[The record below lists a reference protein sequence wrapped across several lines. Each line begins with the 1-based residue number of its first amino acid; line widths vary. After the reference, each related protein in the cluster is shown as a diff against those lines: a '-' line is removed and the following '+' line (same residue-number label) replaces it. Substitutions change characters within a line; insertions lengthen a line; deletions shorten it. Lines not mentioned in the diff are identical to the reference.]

1 MPYAT
6 AEPLLRNITVLTGVN
21 VAPLREL
28 EPEVQQSAL
37 ETVVG
42 IRAVSQTFTY
52 SDRLYLGS
60 RYSDQT
66 AAIIVAGPY
75 ARADVPSDDPDVPV
89 LTPDAEARLA
99 TAVQNAAVGLS
110 LIEDEKRERLEVS
123 GQFELMSSAI
133 IAITGEHSLENV
145 LNRIVELARTVS
157 GARYAALGV
166 PGIHGELESFIT
178 AGIGPAEHAAIGE
191 LPRGKGLLGALITEQ
206 RSMRIRDLSQHPS
219 SVGFPPNHPPM
230 KSFLGVPISA
240 RGRVLGN
247 LYLTEKRFANEFTAE
262 DERLVELLARH
273 AAVAIENANLYAT
286 LEFQQERLRFI
297 IDQLPE
303 AVVLIES
310 DPERVTMAN
319 RQASL
324 LLGWDLS
331 DSLPLQVFL
340 DRNPRYSPDGER
352 IPNEEI
358 PVVRSLRYGETVAR
372 SEIQLER
379 EDGERLTLLV
389 NSAPLRQADGSIGA
403 AALVFQDITL
413 LKDAEQI
420 KDDFLS
426 LVSHELRTPL
436 TTIHGGSYLLME
448 SGLDLEEDTRA
459 EILNDIFSESKRLA
473 SLVENMVQLANIRAG
488 RFKIDEEPVNVR
500 LLIQRAIRGTDAVKA
515 EREIRIGE
523 TRDMLAT
530 GDVDSLDQ
538 VLRNLVQNAVKYVPG
553 DSPIDIDAESMDG
566 MIIISV
572 RDYGRGVD
580 PDDLPLLF
588 DRFQRGRDRE
598 TTGGMGLGLYL
609 SRMIVEA
616 HGGQLWLELP
626 EDGGS
631 RFCFSVP
638 RAADIENDGP

>member
-1 MPYAT
+1 MPYT
-6 AEPLLRNITVLTGVN
+6 TIEPLLRNVTVLTGVAIVPFRDLDPDVQK
-21 VAPLREL
+21 VALDSVIGDRHSGSIRFSCNGLR
-28 EPEVQQSAL
+28 
-37 ETVVG
+37 
-42 IRAVSQTFTY
+42 
-52 SDRLYLGS
+52 YLGS
-60 RYSDQT
+60 RYSDQSV
-66 AAIIVAGPY
+66 ALIVVGPFV
-75 ARADVPSDDPDVPV
+75 RPDDGFDDPSIPAVDQQ
-89 LTPDAEARLA
+89 TETRLA
-99 TAVQNAAVGLS
+99 IAVENAAEGLS
-110 LIEDEKRERLEVS
+110 IIEQEKRERLEVS

-133 IAITGEHSLENV
+133 IAITGELSLENV
-145 LNRIVELARTVS
+145 LNRIVELARSVS

-166 PGIHGELESFIT
+166 PGANGELDAFIT

-191 LPRGKGLLGALITEQ
+191 LPRGRGLLGALIRQQ

-230 KSFLGVPISA
+230 RSFLGVPISA
-240 RGRVLGN
+240 RGKVLGN
-247 LYLTEKRFANEFTAE
+247 LYLTEKRFADEFTPE

-273 AAVAIENANLYAT
+273 AAVAIENAHLYAS

-303 AVVLIES
+303 AVVLVES

-331 DSLPLQVFL
+331 NEIPLEEFMI
-340 DRNPRYSPDGER
+340 RNPRFSPDGEM
-352 IPNEEI
+352 I
-358 PVVRSLRYGETVAR
+358 PVDELPIVRSLRYGETVAR

-389 NSAPLRQADGSIGA
+389 NSAPLRQADGSVSA

-448 SGLDLEEDTRA
+448 SGLDLEEETRA

-500 LLIQRAIRGTDAVKA
+500 LLIQRSIRGTDAQA
-515 EREIRIGE
+515 TGRLIRIGN
-523 TRDMLAT
+523 TQDLLAS

-538 VLRNLVQNAVKYVPG
+538 VLRNLIQNAVKYVPG
-553 DSPIDIDAESMDG
+553 ESPIDIDAELDNG
-566 MIIISV
+566 MITISV

-580 PDDLPLLF
+580 PNDLPLLF
-588 DRFQRGRDRE
+588 DRFQRGRDKE
-598 TTGGMGLGLYL
+598 TTAGMGLGLYL
-609 SRMIVEA
+609 SRMIIEA

-626 EDGGS
+626 EGGGA
-631 RFCFSVP
+631 RFRFSVP
-638 RAADIENDGP
+638 NAVEE